1 MIPAQK
7 KLRPASVTFEQANEA
22 IRQRRDI
29 PREEVDKAWSIGPIA
44 VLALARTYP
53 TADELT
59 EAEKEHRRQLRMA
72 EVRRVCKLAHEAARC
87 IAGNLERIDDST
99 RRDVALL
106 VGELRAKVFL
116 LADWAQRDA
125 RGEVARPI
133 EWIGVWR
140 AAELLQVKEAL
151 HKTHSAI
158 QSAIAETHVPKRRKK
173 QA

>member
-1 MIPAQK
+1 MPLVRQK
-7 KLRPASVTFEQANEA
+7 KLRP
-22 IRQRRDI
+22 QRSPSSRRTR
-29 PREEVDKAWSIGPIA
+29 PSEHVETSTSSTTRGSIGPA

-87 IAGNLERIDDST
+87 IGGNLERIDDST

-106 VGELRAKVFL
+106 VGDLRAKVFL

-140 AAELLQVKEAL
+140 AAELLQVKEVL

-173 QA
+173 QS